1 MTTEE
6 ILAGSS
12 RLLTFEVRL
21 YWTVAILYGVTT
33 VLFLLHGLLGA
44 GRLGGAGRVG
54 NLLLWTT
61 VALHLVL
68 IGLRTYEGGRAPF
81 QSLYETLSW
90 FAASATITYLYVSR
104 RWRSVHLPGAF
115 VTTLA
120 MGACLMALIKRTP
133 ALNPLFPAL
142 QSYWYEWH
150 VVLAFFSYAVIIV
163 SSAVEITYLM
173 AKPLLEKD
181 AKWAFGLTKDTI
193 EGFRK
198 TTHKLV
204 LFGFPFLT
212 FTLFSGALW
221 ANEAWGRY
229 WGWDPKET
237 WALITWTV
245 FAMYLHAMSVP
256 TWRGAPASTLNII
269 GFICMIMTF
278 IGINWL
284 AKLFNIPSL
293 HLYAV

>member
-1 MTTEE
+1 MSIEE
-6 ILAGSS
+6 ILVHNA
-12 RLLTFEVRL
+12 RLLTIEVRL
-21 YWTVAILYGVTT
+21 YWVVALLYGAAMI
-33 VLFLLHGLLGA
+33 LFLVHAASAYEGA
-44 GRLGGAGRVG
+44 GKAGRAVV
-54 NLLLWTT
+54 WTA

-68 IGLRTYEGGRAPF
+68 ILLRTYEGARAPF

-90 FAASATITYLYVSR
+90 FAATAAVTYLYVSR
-104 RWRSVHLPGAF
+104 KWKGVTLPGAF
-115 VTTLA
+115 VMVLA
-120 MGACLMALIKRTP
+120 LGACLMALIKRTP
-133 ALNPLFPAL
+133 ALNPLYPAL
-142 QSYWYEWH
+142 QSYWFEWH
-150 VVLAFFSYAVIIV
+150 VILAFFSYGVIVV
-163 SSAVEITYLM
+163 SCAVELTYLM
-173 AKPLLEKD
+173 AKPLIKRQR
-181 AKWAFGLTKDTI
+181 KWAFGLTADTI
-193 EGFRK
+193 EEFRGA
-198 TTHKLV
+198 THRLV

-245 FAMYLHAMSVP
+245 FALYLHAMSVP
-256 TWRGAPASTLNII
+256 AWRGTPASVINIL